1 MKAKINLD
9 TLQRVQK
16 FVEICSRVSGK
27 VHLIDGNGYCVNAK
41 SILGAMATA
50 DWSEVYVE
58 SEQDIY
64 TRIKDFVVLE

>member
-1 MKAKINLD
+1 MKVKINLD
-9 TLQRVQK
+9 TFQQVQR
-16 FVEICSRVSGK
+16 FVDICSRVNGK
-27 VHLIDGNGYCVNAK
+27 VNLIDGNGYCVSAK

-64 TRIKDFVVLE
+64 MRIKDFIVE